1 MLLNDKNMVV
11 AHKIIIRNASLKGQS
26 VDLHITGN
34 RISRIVP
41 HLQEVA
47 FCPETNDITY
57 IDAQGMNVFPMFASN
72 ATHTVRFYAGIL
84 YWAFSF
90 PVAVTTA

>member
-1 MLLNDKNMVV
+1 MVV

-47 FCPETNDITY
+47 FCPEINDITY
-57 IDAQGMNVFPMFASN
+57 IDAQGMNVFPA
-72 ATHTVRFYAGIL
+72 FYNMHNHAAMTLLRGYADDL
-84 YWAFSF
+84 LLMEWLEKK
-90 PVAVTTA
+90 

>member
-1 MLLNDKNMVV
+1 MVV
-11 AHKIIIRNASLKGQS
+11 AHKIIIRNVSLKGQS

-41 HLQEVA
+41 HLQDA
-47 FCPETNDITY
+47 LSCPETNDNRY
-57 IDAQGMNVFPMFASN
+57 IDAQGMNIFPMFASN
-72 ATHTVRFYAGIL
+72 ATHTVRISASIL
-84 YWAFSF
+84 DGAFFF